1 MKPILDASIA
11 SVRAFGAILAS
22 VCEEDP
28 EGAKVALE
36 VASGLAADLVR
47 WQDFAY
53 DPSDAALF
61 RVSGMMRSRMATTS
75 LTAYDAKL
83 LGDLCAR
90 ASALSGVSAD
100 APQMKTFS
108 LACRDVERA
117 WHDETPRS

>member
-1 MKPILDASIA
+1 MKPILNAPIA

-47 WQDFAY
+47 WADFPY

-61 RVSGMMRSRMATTS
+61 RVSGMMRSRMTTTA

-90 ASALSGVSAD
+90 GSALSGLASD
-100 APQMKTFS
+100 APQMKAFS
-108 LACRDVERA
+108 LACQDVERA
-117 WHDETPRS
+117 WREEARI